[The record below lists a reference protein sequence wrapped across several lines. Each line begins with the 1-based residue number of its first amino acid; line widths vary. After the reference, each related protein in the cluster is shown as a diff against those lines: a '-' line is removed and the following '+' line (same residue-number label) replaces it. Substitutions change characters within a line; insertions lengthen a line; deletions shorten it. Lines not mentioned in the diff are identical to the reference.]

1 MGISQKYF
9 NHDEVLVLDLHPHW
23 WRFVKPSLVL
33 LAALAAIAYNNEIP
47 NEFLKDLV
55 LIIAQAFTALAVLNL
70 AAKALKWYRTHFVL
84 TSQRVIFQSG
94 VIART
99 RVEISLHKINL
110 INFHQSVFERLI
122 NAGDIVI
129 ESGAED
135 GVETFNGVPDPQQV
149 QALIH
154 TWVRKNIDEVNN

>member
-1 MGISQKYF
+1 
-9 NHDEVLVLDLHPHW
+9 
-23 WRFVKPSLVL
+23 VKPSLVL

-47 NEFLKDLV
+47 NVFLKDLA
-55 LIIAQAFTALAVLNL
+55 LIIAQAITALAILNL

-135 GVETFNGVPDPQQV
+135 GVETFNDVPDPQQV

>member
-23 WRFVKPSLVL
+23 WRFVKPSLLL
-33 LAALAAIAYNNEIP
+33 LAAVAAIAYNNEIP
-47 NEFLKDLV
+47 NVFLKDLV

-135 GVETFNGVPDPQQV
+135 GVETFNDVPDPQQV

>member
-1 MGISQKYF
+1 MKHF

-33 LAALAAIAYNNEIP
+33 LAAIAAIAYNNEIP

-70 AAKALKWYRTHFVL
+70 AAQALKWYRTHFVL

-94 VIART
+94 VIGRT
-99 RVEISLHKINL
+99 RIDIALNKINVV
-110 INFHQSVFERLI
+110 NFHQNIFQRLI
-122 NAGDIVI
+122 NAGDIII
-129 ESGAED
+129 EAGTEE
-135 GVETFNGVPDPQQV
+135 GVETIIDVRDPQNV
-149 QALIH
+149 QAYIH
-154 TWVRKNIDEVNN
+154 EWMRRNIDEVNN

>member
-1 MGISQKYF
+1 MGFSMKHF

-23 WRFVKPSLVL
+23 WRFVKPVVVIIAT
-33 LAALAAIAYNNEIP
+33 LAALANTHRIP
-47 NEFLKDLV
+47 NDFLKDLA
-55 LIIAQAFTALAVLNL
+55 LIIAQVLAVLAGLNL
-70 AAKALKWYRTHFVL
+70 ALQSLKWYRTHFVL
-84 TSQRVIFQSG
+84 TSQRVIFQTG
-94 VIART
+94 VIARK

-135 GVETFNGVPDPQQV
+135 GMETFSDVRDPQSV
-149 QALIH
+149 QAYIH
-154 TWVRKNIDEVNN
+154 EWVRRNMDEGNN

>member
-1 MGISQKYF
+1 MGFSMKYF

-33 LAALAAIAYNNEIP
+33 LAAVAAIAYNNEIP
-47 NEFLKDLV
+47 NVFLKDLA
-55 LIIAQAFTALAVLNL
+55 LIIAQAITALAVINL

-135 GVETFNGVPDPQQV
+135 GVETFNDVPDPQQV

>member
-1 MGISQKYF
+1 MGFSMKHF

-23 WRFVKPSLVL
+23 WRFVKPVVL
-33 LAALAAIAYNNEIP
+33 IIATLAALANTHHIP
-47 NEFLKDLV
+47 YEFLRNLALIVAQV
-55 LIIAQAFTALAVLNL
+55 LSVLSVLNL
-70 AAKALKWYRTHFVL
+70 ALQTLKWYRTHFVL
-84 TSQRVIFQSG
+84 TSQRVIFQTG
-94 VIART
+94 VIARK

-135 GVETFNGVPDPQQV
+135 GMETFSDVRDPQSV
-149 QALIH
+149 QAYIH
-154 TWVRKNIDEVNN
+154 EWVRRNMDEGNN

>member
-33 LAALAAIAYNNEIP
+33 LAAVAAIAYNNEIP
-47 NEFLKDLV
+47 NEFLKDLA
-55 LIIAQAFTALAVLNL
+55 LIVAQVIAALSVVNLAVQ
-70 AAKALKWYRTHFVL
+70 ALKWYRTHFVL

-94 VIART
+94 VIARK

-110 INFHQSVFERLI
+110 VTFHQSVFERLM
-122 NAGDIVI
+122 NAGDIII

-135 GVETFNGVPDPQQV
+135 GMETFSDVQDPQQV

-154 TWVRKNIDEVNN
+154 QWMRRNLDDPNN

>member
-33 LAALAAIAYNNEIP
+33 LAAVAAIAYNNEIP
-47 NEFLKDLV
+47 NVFLKDPA

-135 GVETFNGVPDPQQV
+135 GVETFNDVPDPQQV

>member
-47 NEFLKDLV
+47 NVFLKDLA
-55 LIIAQAFTALAVLNL
+55 LIIAQAITALAVLNL
-70 AAKALKWYRTHFVL
+70 AAQALKWYRTHFVL

-135 GVETFNGVPDPQQV
+135 GVETFNDVPDPQQV

>member
-55 LIIAQAFTALAVLNL
+55 LIIAQ
-70 AAKALKWYRTHFVL
+70 
-84 TSQRVIFQSG
+84 QRVIFQSG

-135 GVETFNGVPDPQQV
+135 GVETFNDVPDPQQV